1 MGKPAKP
8 LRRLAPGQAFPLD
21 ANSPTMP
28 DTNEADEPAK
38 ASSLAA
44 PVSRQQREKSVS
56 SGCRRLSAVGRK
68 LKRTIASFFFWLI
81 SCLTHLLFVVT
92 GVGSSHLSDSRFF
105 PACSQP
111 FPKRASPLPPRLSED
126 RSARG
131 AAANPARAKRQAKKR
146 SSQPRR
152 TAEAG
157 EGSAAS
163 PVLFDPSPSREQE
176 KIARITSGTVT
187 TDAPSG
193 ELQSK
198 SRRRVGRQNLPNRRE
213 ESRDAACLQ
222 GARGLEE
229 GREKARTEADK
240 PAEQAEFGDPQK
252 GEKSD
257 SAAAGSSSARDT
269 EPHLELQRQE
279 IPSGHNEAADQHGEA
294 VRAGKEN
301 TDKSIFPEVTRTQS
315 RGALGCASAAQL
327 DVFLPQNPTK
337 GGRAKQS
344 LERHETQ
351 EVRSSPGTDRIP
363 LPGEETLGARDASRW
378 PPLPLTGKERNEGKC
393 FAEDATK
400 KGKQSEKKGDHNE
413 KGEQENGKRQGSYS
427 FLRPSLE
434 EEKNAAQKGELS
446 ASANGR
452 RVPSCAAGPFHALRG
467 RGRKGRREKTSSDR
481 FPSLW
486 EAGEQRENGVE
497 QPTQG
502 DESRPRR
509 AEVVSRFSEEGQ
521 STGSS
526 AGSPGALSHSLSL
539 SFAVSRE
546 DTRNGCSKVTC
557 LGHKEECWHFVS
569 GRKARKREF
578 PYPLRPSRVYGV
590 LSEDAEA
597 SSYPPAPRTG
607 QEREET
613 QTPPERQGN
622 SLVLER
628 TSHSRSSAHA
638 VHNTEKESSKIES
651 PPHSPPSFPSR
662 RSSLL
667 PSSPPAPALEDTT
680 VSRWAEVHRQGKT
693 RKPPGETGLAKP
705 THSPSSFSVS
715 ASALPASASK
725 AAMPRRWTDHIS
737 GDGEEGCSWEKG
749 SEAARTVP
757 LPISTDTK
765 ESVICPHPHLPLPTT
780 EENHARVFPERG
792 KQKGRTPGHASS
804 EGSQPGFS
812 SSPPSSTLAS
822 SSLASSSLSEAVP
835 SSASF
840 AGDRRGGDATPL
852 GNETQGPRGG
862 GESSVSPRPP
872 CSRPETHEKGG
883 QEEKIGEQ
891 PKGSWD
897 RDHENAD
904 LVPENDAANVAWP
917 NDAANISWPSLGAS
931 LGLQKKREAPRDRPA
946 AKSRLGFLFEA
957 PIPPRPLR
965 HERPPHSQA
974 HRPGAHKP
982 PSAAF
987 PYPSSSLAAGH
998 SHNSPLWNAPHHLPP
1013 GHETGEAAWQAK
1025 GERGRDG
1032 RRFLK
1037 FPRGASSEVAS
1048 SRPPSTSQGC
1058 SARPGFPVFSGVSQ
1072 VQTDHPGWS
1081 PPSTVYSQPSSL
1093 VCPSLGRERE
1103 AGSVSTFASGDCYAS
1118 DPLHGQPVRSALPEE
1133 PASLPARNS
1142 RSGKQRAGHALEAFV
1157 AATIPPPP
1165 SVPPPPPPDNFA
1177 LFAPPGTYASSLYYA
1192 QVLGGQANSVFFENV
1207 HAVDPAYMHG
1217 INIAADGSN
1226 PGRGLTEERSDF
1238 CQIAH
1243 KQEAMLQ
1250 HLRPLVLCRH
1260 SPYPLCLSPSQAAAA
1275 TELGVIYFSP
1285 NAKRK
1290 EDERERN
1297 EAPEWEGKD
1306 GHLGVVEQ
1314 TVRVA
1319 GGGIPTSHLAAND
1332 HTNSPRDSHVEGDGP
1347 VGGRHS
1353 GGSCHELHDF
1363 AEPSE
1368 NGNKR
1373 ARNQT
1378 QDSLDRNDRDD
1389 VEDSHCGEPR
1399 LPSDAPEPPDSTQT
1413 VSPARESRE
1422 RSADSNRRAA
1432 EPGGKSQQAANAGS
1446 GDSPRSGTVD
1456 TERNCGSKTAFYNDC
1471 EDENKSDGV
1480 GRGQRDIP
1488 TQSTNHES
1496 SLAGS
1501 SSRTPRK
1508 KRGSDSADKEAT
1520 RVRKPFRHASWKDK
1534 NAASS
1539 QQRDAPNEDSLSN
1552 GVWAEARHVSAQV
1565 RVRVNPLLGMQKAE
1579 AADDSASP
1587 RQTGDEETGRGT
1599 DPVPSEADCGLA
1611 SSWFR
1616 LWLRLGLLD
1625 SEKSIG
1631 ASGREGAGSLP
1642 PDKGEK
1648 WYEQDPADTQRGD
1661 RDFATQEPSV
1671 TRPSGSPLSSSQ
1683 FRKGKHSAKGHRKSR
1698 LSFGSAS
1705 HAVYR
1710 PKKTRE
1716 ESEEQKTKIAGETHE
1731 LQRRGRGE
1739 ALVYHFYDPA
1749 TYHRQTGSPG
1759 VRTPRRNAV

>member
-1 MGKPAKP
+1 M
-8 LRRLAPGQAFPLD
+8 
-21 ANSPTMP
+21 
-28 DTNEADEPAK
+28 
-38 ASSLAA
+38 
-44 PVSRQQREKSVS
+44 RE
-56 SGCRRLSAVGRK
+56 
-68 LKRTIASFFFWLI
+68 
-81 SCLTHLLFVVT
+81 H
-92 GVGSSHLSDSRFF
+92 
-105 PACSQP
+105 P
-111 FPKRASPLPPRLSED
+111 
-126 RSARG
+126 
-131 AAANPARAKRQAKKR
+131 
-146 SSQPRR
+146 
-152 TAEAG
+152 
-157 EGSAAS
+157 
-163 PVLFDPSPSREQE
+163 
-176 KIARITSGTVT
+176 
-187 TDAPSG
+187 
-193 ELQSK
+193 
-198 SRRRVGRQNLPNRRE
+198 
-213 ESRDAACLQ
+213 
-222 GARGLEE
+222 
-229 GREKARTEADK
+229 
-240 PAEQAEFGDPQK
+240 
-252 GEKSD
+252 
-257 SAAAGSSSARDT
+257 
-269 EPHLELQRQE
+269 E
-279 IPSGHNEAADQHGEA
+279 I
-294 VRAGKEN
+294 
-301 TDKSIFPEVTRTQS
+301 
-315 RGALGCASAAQL
+315 
-327 DVFLPQNPTK
+327 
-337 GGRAKQS
+337 
-344 LERHETQ
+344 
-351 EVRSSPGTDRIP
+351 
-363 LPGEETLGARDASRW
+363 
-378 PPLPLTGKERNEGKC
+378 
-393 FAEDATK
+393 
-400 KGKQSEKKGDHNE
+400 
-413 KGEQENGKRQGSYS
+413 
-427 FLRPSLE
+427 
-434 EEKNAAQKGELS
+434 
-446 ASANGR
+446 
-452 RVPSCAAGPFHALRG
+452 
-467 RGRKGRREKTSSDR
+467 
-481 FPSLW
+481 
-486 EAGEQRENGVE
+486 
-497 QPTQG
+497 
-502 DESRPRR
+502 
-509 AEVVSRFSEEGQ
+509 
-521 STGSS
+521 
-526 AGSPGALSHSLSL
+526 
-539 SFAVSRE
+539 
-546 DTRNGCSKVTC
+546 
-557 LGHKEECWHFVS
+557 
-569 GRKARKREF
+569 
-578 PYPLRPSRVYGV
+578 
-590 LSEDAEA
+590 
-597 SSYPPAPRTG
+597 
-607 QEREET
+607 
-613 QTPPERQGN
+613 
-622 SLVLER
+622 
-628 TSHSRSSAHA
+628 
-638 VHNTEKESSKIES
+638 
-651 PPHSPPSFPSR
+651 
-662 RSSLL
+662 
-667 PSSPPAPALEDTT
+667 
-680 VSRWAEVHRQGKT
+680 
-693 RKPPGETGLAKP
+693 
-705 THSPSSFSVS
+705 
-715 ASALPASASK
+715 
-725 AAMPRRWTDHIS
+725 
-737 GDGEEGCSWEKG
+737 
-749 SEAARTVP
+749 
-757 LPISTDTK
+757 
-765 ESVICPHPHLPLPTT
+765 
-780 EENHARVFPERG
+780 
-792 KQKGRTPGHASS
+792 
-804 EGSQPGFS
+804 
-812 SSPPSSTLAS
+812 
-822 SSLASSSLSEAVP
+822 
-835 SSASF
+835 
-840 AGDRRGGDATPL
+840 
-852 GNETQGPRGG
+852 
-862 GESSVSPRPP
+862 
-872 CSRPETHEKGG
+872 
-883 QEEKIGEQ
+883 
-891 PKGSWD
+891 
-897 RDHENAD
+897 
-904 LVPENDAANVAWP
+904 
-917 NDAANISWPSLGAS
+917 
-931 LGLQKKREAPRDRPA
+931 
-946 AKSRLGFLFEA
+946 
-957 PIPPRPLR
+957 
-965 HERPPHSQA
+965 
-974 HRPGAHKP
+974 
-982 PSAAF
+982 
-987 PYPSSSLAAGH
+987 
-998 SHNSPLWNAPHHLPP
+998 
-1013 GHETGEAAWQAK
+1013 
-1025 GERGRDG
+1025 G

-1599 DPVPSEADCGLA
+1599 DPVPSEASDPQEVEQEERGGDGREERLAKSETSTAVEKGEAEKEEDGLNGRKGNVCLAFENPKESQKKHQLARSPQTPAAPCCSRPLAKPGEEGAREENPVTHCFCEPGVADQPQEAEDDRGEFA
-1611 SSWFR
+1611 SGKKRRNDPVAPMNGSGVVFSPEETETGGSALMR
-1616 LWLRLGLLD
+1616 NENGISPCFHAAGKRGDAEDRNGGLLD

-1749 TYHRQTGSPG
+1749 TCTWTEVRRAHGEALTGQRKG
-1759 VRTPRRNAV
+1759 T